1 MTDKL
6 IVSNNPLLKE
16 KLEDYEKIFVNTVSE
31 VYKTSRDLIHQ
42 NWILLTHPQA
52 GSIKP
57 AQNPY
62 RSIVLASSAE
72 LDFYSLKTIENAIL
86 NFEQFSQHHK
96 KREYS
101 PEIKKDYQLIDLSL
115 LNSALKNKTTRKE

>member
-6 IVSNNPLLKE
+6 IISNNPLLKK
-16 KLEDYEKIFVNTVSE
+16 KLEDYEKIFVCSLSE
-31 VYKTSRDLIHQ
+31 VYQKSRDMIHQ
-42 NWILLTHPQA
+42 NWILLTHPLA

-86 NFEQFSQHHK
+86 KFEQFNQHHQEK
-96 KREYS
+96 EYS
-101 PEIKKDYQLIDLSL
+101 SEIKKDYQVIDLSL
-115 LNSALKNKTTRKE
+115 LNSALKN

>member
-6 IVSNNPLLKE
+6 IVSNNPLLKK
-16 KLEDYEKIFVNTVSE
+16 KLEDYEKIFVSSLSE
-31 VYKTSRDLIHQ
+31 VYQTSRDMIHQ
-42 NWILLTHPQA
+42 NWILLTHPLA

-72 LDFYSLKTIENAIL
+72 LDFFSLKTIENAIL
-86 NFEQFSQHHK
+86 KFEQFSQHHQI
-96 KREYS
+96 REYS
-101 PEIKKDYQLIDLSL
+101 PEIKKDYQVIDLSL
-115 LNSALKNKTTRKE
+115 LNSALKNKTTI